1 MPESLT
7 LEWAIM
13 ARATVSSAILL
24 LAGLLL
30 AGCGP
35 TFVKPEYKMPFAL
48 IKPVTARVGLI
59 LDNELRAYHHEETRG
74 GTSWNVELGPV
85 TARMWEDMFRTS
97 FTEVR
102 VFNSLDEAIAGSGNL
117 QILAQPRIEQFSFA
131 TDKETVGGHWAAT
144 IRYRLGVFSPMGQ
157 PVDSLTLTGYGN
169 SFDDGGQK
177 SSLDH
182 AARAAMRDT
191 SAKFLVQLPRQPIA
205 ARLATGVVIDVPA
218 SPMLTA
224 DVIEAV
230 PINPPQGVRPAP

>member
-1 MPESLT
+1 
-7 LEWAIM
+7 
-13 ARATVSSAILL
+13 
-24 LAGLLL
+24 
-30 AGCGP
+30 
-35 TFVKPEYKMPFAL
+35 
-48 IKPVTARVGLI
+48 
-59 LDNELRAYHHEETRG
+59 
-74 GTSWNVELGPV
+74 
-85 TARMWEDMFRTS
+85 MWEDMFRTS

-144 IRYRLGVFSPMGQ
+144 IRYRLGVFSPAGQ

-169 SFDDGGQK
+169 SYDDGSAK
-177 SSLDH
+177 VSLDH

-205 ARLATGVVIDVPA
+205 ARLASGQIIDVPTA
-218 SPMLTA
+218 PALTA

-230 PINPPQGVRPAP
+230 PIDPPQGVRPAP

>member
-7 LEWAIM
+7 PRL
-13 ARATVSSAILL
+13 VLL
-24 LAGLLL
+24 LALAL

-35 TFVKPEYKMPFAL
+35 TIVKPEYQMPHAL
-48 IKPVTARVGLI
+48 IVPVNARVGLI
-59 LDNELRAYHHEETRG
+59 LDNELRAYRHEETRG
-74 GTSWNVELGPV
+74 GTNWKVELGPV
-85 TARMWEDMFRTS
+85 TAKMWEDMLKTS
-97 FTEVR
+97 FTEVH
-102 VFNSLDEAIAGSGNL
+102 VFNSLDEAIAGGGNV

-144 IRYRLGVFSPMGQ
+144 IRYRLGVFSPTGQ

-169 SFDDGGQK
+169 SFDEGGSK

-205 ARLATGVVIDVPA
+205 ARLASGQVIDVPTA
-218 SPMLTA
+218 PVLTA